1 MPRLLPLLFVVVI
14 PAACA
19 TVDRVPFCRGESELP
34 PPTEACLNE
43 SDAQR
48 VIGTLTRLIDESAG
62 SYLVE
67 IGFDESGAVGSVCAQ
82 RSAFGGPGRSRALL
96 GEKMREILAAHPRAD
111 CLAGTRVA
119 FNRAAAKRAEIESI
133 DRQCGREA
141 QAARDPSTPSAFA
154 LEIQASR
161 FRRCIER
168 EQIARGE
175 IWLPEIGQVFVRSQ
189 DGAERRRTILA
200 CSENRTPIQRSF
212 HDAEIT
218 DIYADPGEF
227 AECLRRHGWQSAF

>member
-1 MPRLLPLLFVVVI
+1 MPRLLPIFFVVVI

-19 TVDRVPFCRGESELP
+19 TVERVPFCRGESELP

-48 VIGTLTRLIDESAG
+48 VIGTLSRLIDESAG

-82 RSAFGGPGRSRALL
+82 RAPFAGPGRSRALL
-96 GEKMREILAAHPRAD
+96 GEKISEILAARPKAA
-111 CLAGTRVA
+111 CLGGTRVTL
-119 FNRAAAKRAEIESI
+119 NRAAAKRAEIESI

-141 QAARDPSTPSAFA
+141 QAASDPSAPAAFA
-154 LEIQASR
+154 LEIQAR
-161 FRRCIER
+161 RYRRCIER
-168 EQIARGE
+168 EQITRGE

-189 DGAERRRTILA
+189 DGAERRQAILA

-212 HDAEIT
+212 YDAEIT
-218 DIYADPGEF
+218 DVYAEPREF